1 MSSLRARTLRVA
13 AVSSALYALYTY
25 PPRSGHWISE
35 SPHPGCSPR
44 VLFGQ
49 LWALLGRHALVQ
61 ELDVA
66 SNEANP
72 GEAARGAGSSG
83 TSLPRSHGTPGPENG
98 HPLSQTGSP
107 EPRGNQTEAAPLNPT
122 RILSFSSTSLPA
134 PGCLHAI
141 CLGSP
146 KHRGQTG
153 APGQTRDL
161 LLSPKSLSVRLRS
174 RPEISCGPVLPRSP
188 RGPQPGGSEAQGSMQ
203 HGNSESSEHLRREK
217 FASLGG
223 GARKSHV

>member
-1 MSSLRARTLRVA
+1 MNQGPQRLSSPSACELPAGKDTQGSCRFFRALCPLYLPPLLWALDLRE
-13 AVSSALYALYTY
+13 
-25 PPRSGHWISE
+25 PPSWV
-35 SPHPGCSPR
+35 SPR

-49 LWALLGRHALVQ
+49 LWALLGRHDLVQ

-153 APGQTRDL
+153 APGQ
-161 LLSPKSLSVRLRS
+161 K
-174 RPEISCGPVLPRSP
+174 
-188 RGPQPGGSEAQGSMQ
+188 
-203 HGNSESSEHLRREK
+203 
-217 FASLGG
+217 
-223 GARKSHV
+223 